1 VREAILCG
9 GGGLCLMLWN
19 LSTPVSW
26 GLGIW
31 LFGLMQALF
40 FILFE
45 PTSPSAGRPRDPFDH
60 ALQQIEV
67 LLEDH

>member
-1 VREAILCG
+1 
-9 GGGLCLMLWN
+9 MLWG
-19 LSTPVSW
+19 LTTPLSW

-45 PTSPSAGRPRDPFDH
+45 PGSPSAAIPRDPFDH
-60 ALQQIEV
+60 ALQRIEA
-67 LLEDH
+67 LLDDY